1 MRTVLAVLLV
11 VFSGQLLAQGYTSS
25 VIPYVV
31 QTSDQRALNLKQKA
45 NLGLAKA
52 SDSARLVPFSESPTS
67 LCALVMAFA
76 DGPNPFPRSPRA
88 VKGVGNV
95 IDQETFHE

>member
-31 QTSDQRALNLKQKA
+31 QTSDQQTVLTITGTGVSAGSLSITVFDSGGTPVGKA
-45 NLGLAKA
+45 SEPLAKGG
-52 SDSARLVPFSESPTS
+52 R
-67 LCALVMAFA
+67 
-76 DGPNPFPRSPRA
+76 
-88 VKGVGNV
+88 
-95 IDQETFHE
+95 I